1 MPGNSV
7 DKVITYRDHVI
18 PSTIGLVRP
27 QVKTA
32 VPNVSLERG
41 SALITTSSEGS
52 GFTGALSSFFKQIR
66 NSLAIIFNISR
77 FDNTQY
83 NKLYDE
89 LEKLPEQPGQ
99 KPDDKFRQN
108 VESLYVKSLEAVYY
122 GQKQKENGHA
132 PWEGMPENVG
142 VPMSAKQGFLSG
154 GSARQRYLYN
164 LSLNLQASAILN
176 GYKIETNK
184 DIDNSQRSKAFDPE
198 DTARL
203 QSVETTYWLETASTL
218 GQKLG
223 IAERHITA
231 RGAHPAKNLIR
242 PIGQNPNVLSPANL
256 NGAIE
261 EVGGGRSLRLQEEA
275 LERMGVNVLN
285 SSIIHTPNE
294 PLFISHSAQKVAKL
308 YRFLRGAEGPRIDG
322 KTFFESFA
330 ELVDSK
336 KCCVFEL
343 KAEPRYI
350 LETKFATS
358 EYDDKGYCQ
367 VPGEV
372 YRPHYLRI
380 CRYKEEEVDGPIQKA
395 RAQGNNTPVMEK
407 QAWINF
413 AKRVK
418 QDVDSGKMYWRAV
431 DELHRELSALKAEL
445 LEGGFS
451 KQQIAE
457 YADVINLTTK
467 LETARKRALQ
477 HIRLPGSDKPV
488 GNNAMD
494 FYKFIDEKSSYYNPQ
509 AFFDFCKEAETIA
522 MVVHDYDPNETPVE
536 EFTKECVDL
545 FDQYANLSETRTF
558 IAKLNMELDENNEL
572 HPDIER
578 FVEDGVD
585 EFVNN
590 GACNYLDWRMIQH
603 LKDHCT
609 EKELQEIKFSTG
621 EKLFDL
627 SGGKVKFSKQFI
639 AYSNQ
644 WCFPSG
650 EARNPSIES
659 YSEFLKNE
667 FAQLCPQLSQLS
679 QVIDSFIP
687 PLEIGT
693 LNSGE
698 LSLAEIQELASKT
711 KGDGSAWKELIKQP
725 CFYPNQLYSI
735 NSTRPYSKKYS
746 FHRPIC
752 LVIKSDE
759 RNKQGQYYM
768 EVQPEGLKKDGL
780 RSFEYIIDKK
790 IVPNSVG
797 DSKGDIPMHA
807 GALLRGGYVDIVLN
821 VIQKRDIYKEI
832 IKQRLG
838 FAEEFA
844 HDNELYQACRQRFGN
859 EKLVK
864 NGFSALEEVKVNQQ
878 APGGGIVEV
887 KRYKKII
894 KFSLN
899 DESQVI
905 RSYEKD
911 SSGVH
916 DKLYTKDELIE
927 ECTKLYSDYVI
938 ENESPESYIRRQ
950 AEIYGLFTNT
960 RIEYDPAKHREARIL
975 YERKTRG
982 ELLNAQELVLLNQY
996 ERIVVDEKKGFIL
1009 PDEAPSYDVY
1019 RQWWGQIGGS
1029 KKYCVYRSK
1038 SHDGKLVVDYFDG
1051 RPVRPFDGNE
1061 SDLAKLSRV
1070 DIKRNFEG
1078 KFICHDEL
1086 GNALS
1091 EYKNIEGLNDQ
1102 VCEHSVVERFPEVE
1116 GLFANKFITN
1126 LVGEQRLKRWICN
1139 LPNAFRGLMNVS
1151 GLGMLTGAL
1160 IRLASPAFGG
1170 MSEGVFKFGYRM
1182 SNGIRAVACLA
1193 SALRGQITVHK
1204 YHAITIGELLGAS
1217 SALFRDG
1224 PKHIILGV
1232 ANMFLFMGRAQQT
1245 EQRTQK
1251 NNSHLKK
1258 VLDGKAKVSEEADPR
1273 PPART
1278 LTRLATRV
1286 LQQVKDAT
1294 EAAGLNKFVGE
1305 MAGSVTGAVL
1315 SSVQMVKDIAKDP
1328 RLVLQLAPRLSE
1340 KSGEPF
1346 KSIPSPGHLLNLVGL
1361 VSGVSAMIAGTFGR
1375 SENFGSIDDDSSTNK
1390 LGRIFTSIAT
1400 GFPVL
1405 GIIANARDVMANQQ
1419 GIPRVFGGFN
1429 GKDAN
1434 YNPLRAGLCQIASG
1448 LGIGLSS
1455 LGKLSDKYIASIF
1468 DAANG
1473 LFYVGAAE
1481 EDVANTNQLVLS
1493 ILRRGQKLYQQPQEL
1508 TVVDFNGNSN
1518 SGKTKEKVA

>member
-7 DKVITYRDHVI
+7 DKVITYRDHTV
-18 PSTIGLVRP
+18 PTTIGLVRP

-32 VPNVSLERG
+32 IPNVLLERG
-41 SALITTSSEGS
+41 SALVTTNSGGT
-52 GFTGALSSFFKQIR
+52 GFTGLLRNLFKQIKDG
-66 NSLAIIFNISR
+66 LAIIFNISS
-77 FDNTQY
+77 FDNTHY
-83 NKLYDE
+83 IKLYDE
-89 LEKLPEQPGQ
+89 LEKLPPLGGQ

-122 GQKQKENGHA
+122 GQKQKENGHV
-132 PWEGMPENVG
+132 PWEEMPENIG

-154 GSARQRYLYN
+154 GSPRQRYLYN

-176 GYKIETNK
+176 GYRIETNK

-203 QSVETTYWLETASTL
+203 QSVETTYWLEVASRL
-218 GQKLG
+218 GNQLG

-231 RGAHPAKNLIR
+231 RGGHPAKNLIR

-261 EVGGGRSLRLQEEA
+261 EIGGGRSLRLQEEA
-275 LERMGVNVLN
+275 LERMGVNIFN
-285 SSIIHTPNE
+285 STGSHTPNE
-294 PLFISHSAQKVAKL
+294 PLFISHPAQKVVKI
-308 YRFLRGAEGPRIDG
+308 YRFLRGTDAPRVNG
-322 KTFFESFA
+322 KTFLEALA
-330 ELVDSK
+330 ELVDKK

-358 EYDDKGYCQ
+358 EYDSRGYCQ

-372 YRPHYLRI
+372 YRPHYIRI
-380 CRYKEEEVDGPIQKA
+380 CRYKEEEVDEPIQRA
-395 RAQGNNTPVMEK
+395 RTQERDTQILEK

-418 QDVDSGKMYWRAV
+418 HEVDSGKMYWRRV
-431 DELHRELSALKAEL
+431 DGLHKELSVLKAGL
-445 LEGGFS
+445 LESGFS
-451 KQQIAE
+451 KYQIAQE
-457 YADVINLTTK
+457 SDVKNLTEQ
-467 LETARKRALQ
+467 LETVRKKALQ
-477 HIRLPGSDKPV
+477 YIRLPGSDKPV
-488 GNNAMD
+488 GNGALD
-494 FYKFIDEKSSYYNPQ
+494 LYKFIDEKSSYYNPQ

-536 EFTKECVDL
+536 EFTKECVEL
-545 FDQYANLSETRTF
+545 FDQYANLPETRTF
-558 IAKLNMELDENNEL
+558 IGKLNMELDENNEL

-578 FVEDGVD
+578 FVEDGVN

-590 GACNYLDWRMIQH
+590 GVRGYLDWRMIQH
-603 LKDHCT
+603 LTDHCT
-609 EKELQEIKFSTG
+609 EKELSEMKFSTG

-627 SGGKVKFSKQFI
+627 SNGEIKFSQQF
-639 AYSNQ
+639 AEYSNQ
-644 WCFPSG
+644 WYFPSG
-650 EARNPSIES
+650 ELENPSIDS
-659 YSEFLKNE
+659 YVRFLKDE
-667 FAQLCPQLSQLS
+667 FVQLNPHLSKLS
-679 QVIDSFIP
+679 KVIDTFIP
-687 PLEIGT
+687 SSEIGVVS
-693 LNSGE
+693 SGE
-698 LSLAEIQELASKT
+698 LSLDELQTLASKT
-711 KGDGSAWKELIKQP
+711 RTDNEAWQELSQQS

-735 NSTRPYSKKYS
+735 NSTCPYTKKYS

-759 RNKQGQYYM
+759 KNKQGQYYM

-790 IVPNSVG
+790 IVPNTVG

-807 GALLRGGYVDIVLN
+807 GALLRGGYIDIVLN

-844 HDNELYQACRQRFGN
+844 NDDELYQACRQRFGN

-864 NGFSALEEVKVNQQ
+864 NGFSALEEVKVIQRGADGKNQ
-878 APGGGIVEV
+878 EV
-887 KRYKKII
+887 KRYKKIL
-894 KFSLN
+894 KFSFN
-899 DESQVI
+899 ENARVE
-905 RSYEKD
+905 RTYEKD
-911 SSGVH
+911 STGV
-916 DKLYTKDELIE
+916 DKLYMKEELIE
-927 ECTKLYSDYVI
+927 ECNKLYSDYII
-938 ENESPESYIRRQ
+938 ENESPEAYVRRQ
-950 AEIYGLFTNT
+950 AEIYGLFTRT
-960 RIEYDPAKHREARIL
+960 KIEYDPAKHKEARVL
-975 YERKTRG
+975 YDRKSRG
-982 ELLNAQELVLLNQY
+982 ELLNAQEQALLSQY
-996 ERIVVDEKKGFIL
+996 ERIVVDEKKGYIL
-1009 PDEAPSYDVY
+1009 PDEAPSFDVY
-1019 RQWWGQIGGS
+1019 RQWWGQIGGN

-1038 SHDGKLVVDYFDG
+1038 SHDGKLVIDYFDG
-1051 RPVRPFDGNE
+1051 KPLRLFEGSE
-1061 SDLAKLSRV
+1061 ADLAKLSKVNIR
-1070 DIKRNFEG
+1070 RNHEG
-1078 KFICHDEL
+1078 KFICLDEN
-1086 GNALS
+1086 GKAIG
-1091 EYKNIEGLNDQ
+1091 EYTNIASLNDH
-1102 VCEHSVVERFPEVE
+1102 VCEHSVVERYPEVE
-1116 GLFANKFITN
+1116 GLFANKFLTKLI
-1126 LVGEQRLKRWICN
+1126 GEQRLKRWICN

-1170 MSEGVFKFGYRM
+1170 MSEGVFKFGYRL

-1217 SALFRDG
+1217 SALFKDG

-1258 VLDGKAKVSEEADPR
+1258 VLDGKLKVAEEADPR

-1286 LQQVKDAT
+1286 LQQVKEAT
-1294 EAAGLNKFVGE
+1294 EAAGLNKFAGE

-1315 SSVQMVKDIAKDP
+1315 SSVQMVKDIFKDP
-1328 RLVLQLAPRLSE
+1328 RLILQIAPRLSE

-1346 KSIPSPGHLLNLVGL
+1346 RSIPSPGHLLNIVGL
-1361 VSGVSAMIAGTFGR
+1361 ISGLSAMVAGTFGR
-1375 SENFGSIDDDSSTNK
+1375 SENFGSIDDDSSTNT

-1400 GFPVL
+1400 GFPIL

-1434 YNPLRAGLCQIASG
+1434 YNPLRAGLCQIAAG
-1448 LGIGLSS
+1448 IGIGLSS

-1493 ILRRGQKLYQQPQEL
+1493 ILRRGQKLYQQPQDL
-1508 TVVDFNGNSN
+1508 AVIDFNGTSI
-1518 SGKTKEKVA
+1518 SGKSKEKVA